1 MIPKGGFMKISLPK
15 PGKSI
20 PNSDL
25 LVAATFKIKASDKK
39 SSAKKPG
46 AHVFEACKTIKELD
60 KKIAG
65 HLISSALNEG
75 YTADE
80 GQVFVTSTL
89 GNSEA
94 KAVAFL
100 GLGDAHKQSVDL
112 FRRSGGD
119 AYKLAQRKRAKK
131 LSYLIPES
139 TTVPVFDVIQA
150 VSEGIKLAAYNFSR
164 YHTKDKK
171 ENFVKEID
179 LCLNKDP
186 SSEQKLALIHATEIA
201 HGVCLA
207 RDLINE
213 GPMELNP
220 ERFAQH
226 ATKTAKECGLEIDI
240 LDEKKLKKE
249 RMALM
254 LAVGSAAQNISPP
267 RLIRISY
274 KSKKPSKR
282 TIALVGKG
290 VTFDSGG
297 LDIKAADNM
306 LDMKV
311 DMSGAAAVLG
321 TMHAIAKLAPN
332 VNVVGYLGCVEN
344 GIGPHAYH
352 PGDILISRKGLS
364 VEIGNTDAEG
374 RLVLADTIDYAQER
388 DRPDTLIDI
397 ATLTGACM
405 VALGTKTA
413 GIFSNDD
420 DLCTAI
426 CQSGKSV
433 GESFWRL
440 PLLPEMRDIIKSPIA
455 DIKNIGERW
464 GGAISAAV
472 FLEEFI
478 HPDVKWAHLDIAGPA
493 TNSKNHS
500 YLPTGGTGFAIRT
513 LVNYI
518 MGQK

>member
-1 MIPKGGFMKISLPK
+1 
-15 PGKSI
+15 
-20 PNSDL
+20 
-25 LVAATFKIKASDKK
+25 
-39 SSAKKPG
+39 
-46 AHVFEACKTIKELD
+46 
-60 KKIAG
+60 
-65 HLISSALNEG
+65 
-75 YTADE
+75 
-80 GQVFVTSTL
+80 
-89 GNSEA
+89 
-94 KAVAFL
+94 
-100 GLGDAHKQSVDL
+100 
-112 FRRSGGD
+112 
-119 AYKLAQRKRAKK
+119 
-131 LSYLIPES
+131 
-139 TTVPVFDVIQA
+139 
-150 VSEGIKLAAYNFSR
+150 
-164 YHTKDKK
+164 
-171 ENFVKEID
+171 
-179 LCLNKDP
+179 
-186 SSEQKLALIHATEIA
+186 
-201 HGVCLA
+201 
-207 RDLINE
+207 
-213 GPMELNP
+213 
-220 ERFAQH
+220 
-226 ATKTAKECGLEIDI
+226 
-240 LDEKKLKKE
+240 
-249 RMALM
+249 
-254 LAVGSAAQNISPP
+254 
-267 RLIRISY
+267 
-274 KSKKPSKR
+274 
-282 TIALVGKG
+282 
-290 VTFDSGG
+290 
-297 LDIKAADNM
+297 
-306 LDMKV
+306 
-311 DMSGAAAVLG
+311 VLG